1 MTPTTIMNDLQ
12 SWGRYRRAP
21 QRSIDH
27 GWRDA
32 TLPSPAGGTILPYG
46 QGRSYGDVAQN
57 SAGCLVS
64 TRNLDRFIG
73 FDTATGRVRAES
85 GVRLCDILEVAIP
98 LGWYL
103 AVAPGTQFV
112 SLGGAIA
119 NDVHGKNHHRA
130 GTFGD
135 HVLRFELLR
144 SDGSR
149 RVCSRNEHP
158 EWFAATVGGL
168 GLTGLITWA
177 EISLRRIDSTFVDV
191 ETFPFAS
198 VADYLALCD
207 ASDETHEYTVG
218 WFDCFSYAAG
228 RLRGLFTRANHAKA
242 TGGTTP
248 RAASARA
255 LAAVPC
261 ELPFNI
267 VHPVAMRMFNRAY
280 HRLGRRHA
288 GRITTVPLDRFLYP
302 LDRIG
307 HWNRLY
313 GTNGFLQLQC
323 VIPPEQAVSGID
335 ELLDRIA
342 AARQGTFLAVL
353 KRFGA
358 HPPCGILSFPRSGV
372 TLALDFPYRGDATLR
387 LFDALHDIV
396 QRYGGRIYP
405 AKDACMKPATFEA
418 GYPDWRRL
426 EPFVDPAFGSDF
438 WSRVTRGLTQ

>member
-1 MTPTTIMNDLQ
+1 MSELQ
-12 SWGRYRRAP
+12 TWGRYRRTP
-21 QRSIDH
+21 QKSIDH

-32 TLPSPAGGTILPYG
+32 PLPSPSLGTMLPYG

-57 SAGCLVS
+57 SGGRLVS
-64 TRNLDRFIG
+64 TRNLDRFMS
-73 FDTATGRVRAES
+73 FDSGTGRVRAES
-85 GVRLCDILEVAIP
+85 GVRLCDILEVATP

-130 GTFGD
+130 GTFGH

-149 RVCSRNEHP
+149 LLCSRDEHP
-158 EWFAATVGGL
+158 DWFAATVGGL
-168 GLTGLITWA
+168 GLTGLVTWA
-177 EISLRRIDSTFVDV
+177 EISLRRIRSTRVDV
-191 ETFPFAS
+191 ETIPFAS
-198 VADYLALCD
+198 LSEYLALCD
-207 ASDETHEYTVG
+207 SSDETHEYTVG
-218 WFDCFSYAAG
+218 WFDCFSYHGG
-228 RLRGLFTRANHAKA
+228 RFRGLFTRANHADA
-242 TGGTTP
+242 STPGTRP
-248 RAASARA
+248 ARA
-255 LAAVPC
+255 LANVPF
-261 ELPFNI
+261 ELPLN
-267 VHPVAMRMFNRAY
+267 VVRPVAMRMFNRAY
-280 HRLGRRHA
+280 HRLGRAHA
-288 GRITTVPLDRFLYP
+288 GRVATMPLDRFLYP

-313 GTNGFLQLQC
+313 GKLGFLQLQC
-323 VIPPEQAVSGID
+323 VIPLEQARSGIE

-372 TLALDFPYRGDATLR
+372 TLALDFPYRGDATLQ
-387 LFDALHDIV
+387 LFDALHDSV
-396 QRYGGRIYP
+396 RRHGGRIYP
-405 AKDACMKPATFEA
+405 AKDACMTAATFEA

-426 EPFVDPAFGSDF
+426 EPFVDPAFSSDF
-438 WSRVTRGLTQ
+438 WARVTCGHAK